1 MDEYYGYKGMMRTCL
16 SKEERSKLRK
26 AATKNGMTLVA
37 YSDSILRKAIKDFED
52 GRNYQTE

>member
-1 MDEYYGYKGMMRTCL
+1 MDDYYGYKGMMRTGL

-37 YSDSILRKAIKDFED
+37 YSDSILREAIRRFED
-52 GRNYQTE
+52 GNDDQS

>member
-1 MDEYYGYKGMMRTCL
+1 MDEYYGYKGMMRTGL

-37 YSDSILRKAIKDFED
+37 YSDSILREAIRRFED
-52 GRNYQTE
+52 GDNHQS

>member
-1 MDEYYGYKGMMRTCL
+1 MDDYYGYKGMMRTGL

-37 YSDSILRKAIKDFED
+37 YSDSILREAIRRFED
-52 GRNYQTE
+52 GTDDRS

>member
-1 MDEYYGYKGMMRTCL
+1 MDDYYGYKGMMRTGL

-37 YSDSILRKAIKDFED
+37 YSDSLLREAIRRFED
-52 GRNYQTE
+52 GDNNQS

>member
-1 MDEYYGYKGMMRTCL
+1 MDEYYGYKGMMRTGL

-37 YSDSILRKAIKDFED
+37 YSDSILREAIRRFED
-52 GRNYQTE
+52 GTDDRS

>member
-37 YSDSILRKAIKDFED
+37 FSDSILRKAIKEFED
-52 GRNYQTE
+52 GANNRS

>member
-1 MDEYYGYKGMMRTCL
+1 MDEYYGYKGMMRTGL

-37 YSDSILRKAIKDFED
+37 YSDSILREAIRRFED
-52 GRNYQTE
+52 GNNDQS

>member
-1 MDEYYGYKGMMRTCL
+1 MDEYYGYKGMMRTGL

-37 YSDSILRKAIKDFED
+37 YSDSILREAIRKFED
-52 GRNYQTE
+52 GTDDRS

>member
-1 MDEYYGYKGMMRTCL
+1 MDDYYGYKGMMRTGL

-37 YSDSILRKAIKDFED
+37 YSDSILREAIRRFENGEHD
-52 GRNYQTE
+52 QP